1 MNTSLQ
7 EHLEGS
13 FEVDVE
19 QEIELAGHP
28 QDHPELQQTQRFIV
42 DDETKAEW
50 ALRKLARAEAD
61 LERDK
66 AIALA
71 EIEKVSVWL
80 DARRNITQRQ
90 IDFFKSLL
98 REFHTNELASD
109 PKRKTISLPSGTLRA
124 RKAPEKWV
132 VEDESAFVTWAKDNL
147 PEAVRIR
154 EEAAKS
160 EIKKLLSISSV
171 ERLTGEGQPAFCAT
185 YGDTGEIVPGVI
197 VVPVH
202 GGVTYNVDV
211 NAGEQS

>member
-13 FEVDVE
+13 FDVDVE

-28 QDHPELQQTQRFIV
+28 QGHPELQQTQRFIV

-50 ALRKLARAEAD
+50 ALRKLARAEAE
-61 LERDK
+61 LERDR

-71 EIEKVSVWL
+71 EIEKVSAWL
-80 DARRNITQRQ
+80 DARRNVTQRQ
-90 IDFFKSLL
+90 IDFFRSLL

-124 RKAPEKWV
+124 RKAAEKWV
-132 VEDESAFVTWAKDNL
+132 VDNEVAFIDWAKVNL
-147 PEAVRIR
+147 PEAVRTR
-154 EEAAKS
+154 EEAAKT
-160 EIKKLLSISSV
+160 EIKKLLQISEV
-171 ERLTGEGQPAFCAT
+171 AITTEDGQPAFYASLP
-185 YGDTGEIVPGVI
+185 DTGEIVPGVT

-202 GGVTYNVDV
+202 GGVTFNVDV
-211 NAGEQS
+211 RKDES